1 MIGVCAITGGLEP
14 NLPAE
19 VSILLRVL
27 AKYIVCYQQNK
38 SLS

>member
-1 MIGVCAITGGLEP
+1 MIGVRAITGGLEP